1 VFIKLYG
8 SVAEARAGI
17 GAWLRF
23 HNDRRR
29 HQALGYRTPRA
40 VFEGPGVA
48 CGKVDSTVVPLRP
61 TPVSPT
67 FPQTHRQDED
77 SILGKDAVSNPD
89 VNPQPE
95 GVAATGGSLA

>member
-23 HNDRRR
+23 YNDRRC

-40 VFEGPGVA
+40 VFEGTGVA
-48 CGKVDSTVVPLRP
+48 CGKVDNTVVRKRC
-61 TPVSPT
+61 S
-67 FPQTHRQDED
+67 
-77 SILGKDAVSNPD
+77 DALV
-89 VNPQPE
+89 
-95 GVAATGGSLA
+95 